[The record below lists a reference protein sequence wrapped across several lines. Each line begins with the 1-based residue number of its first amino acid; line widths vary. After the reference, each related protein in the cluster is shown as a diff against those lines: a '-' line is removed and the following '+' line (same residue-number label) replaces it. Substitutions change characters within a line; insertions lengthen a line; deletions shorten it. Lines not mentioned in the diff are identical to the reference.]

1 MDDGKLIL
9 LPMSDIRGFDTTDMH
24 AGIYITQAQNMNI
37 DLMKLALQRVGED
50 STLIVE
56 GDTQAQV
63 DLGMYAGTNNG
74 LKRVSQVF
82 RGQDIYGQVTLQ
94 NIYRSR
100 IAQVAERM

>member
-56 GDTQAQV
+56 GDTQTQV